1 MEKIG
6 FIGVGN
12 MGGALAQVAAKTVG
26 PEHLLVSSRTLEK
39 AQVFAAG
46 LGAAAVS
53 NAEVAAQAEMI
64 FLGVKPQKMAG
75 VLEELKSILA
85 ARQDRFVLVSM
96 AAGLTTN
103 QISTMAGGSYP
114 VLRIMPNT
122 PAKIGKGVIVY
133 CGNDA
138 ATPEDFSALE
148 AVLQGSG
155 LVAPTPE
162 ALIDAV
168 SAVSGCGPAFVYVF
182 IEALA
187 DAGVA
192 CGLSRAE
199 ALQYAAQT
207 VSGAADM
214 VLETG
219 KHPGALKDEVCS
231 PAGSTIAGIMAL
243 EKGGFR
249 AAAED
254 AVLSAFRRN
263 QELGK

>member
-138 ATPEDFSALE
+138 ATPEDFSALYLPE
-148 AVLQGSG
+148 WGNALYAPRRERDVLAVGAYDGDRLIG
-155 LVAPTPE
+155 LAGCSADCETMWQIGVDVLPE
-162 ALIDAV
+162 YRRRGAG
-168 SAVSGCGPAFVYVF
+168 SAVTAR
-182 IEALA
+182 LA
-187 DAGVA
+187 
-192 CGLSRAE
+192 
-199 ALQYAAQT
+199 
-207 VSGAADM
+207 
-214 VLETG
+214 LETLDRG
-219 KHPGALKDEVCS
+219 KVPFYCCAWS
-231 PAGSTIAGIMAL
+231 NIRSARNAIRS
-243 EKGGFR
+243 GFR
-249 AAAED
+249 PAWAELTVKPAEFTD
-254 AVLSAFRRN
+254 KLN
-263 QELGK
+263 K